1 MSLIVHD
8 DLGLAGKLPGAANPH
23 TGGDGYDWQ
32 AITERAGW
40 DMHASWG
47 RDGWDLGDWPYVQY
61 GTFANTEEG
70 VFATISYCEG
80 DITIKTFDNEAAMHA
95 DLDTAALF
103 HWLHRERDRHLL
115 EGIAR
120 RREKDVHDLT
130 VDDLPAHRRGPFS
143 WARLDREKPLTKEQ
157 QS

>member
-1 MSLIVHD
+1 MSFILRD
-8 DLGLAGKLPGAANPH
+8 DLGLASRLPGVARTD
-23 TGGDGYDWQ
+23 TGLDGYDWQ
-32 AITERAGW
+32 GRTENSGW
-40 DMHASWG
+40 HMHASWG

-61 GTFANTEEG
+61 GTFAGEG

-120 RREKDVHDLT
+120 RREKDVHALT
-130 VDDLPAHRRGPFS
+130 IDDLPAHRRGPFS
-143 WARLDREKPLTKEQ
+143 WTRLDREKPLSERNAT
-157 QS
+157 